1 MAINKIQIRADGY
14 IHCKSCFYSAFD
26 VLSGDSGYTFSQGT
40 NMLVGEI
47 DSGSW
52 AVSYLLSM
60 FECRPKDFVM
70 SEIPQIAVNGEPL
83 PFHELAKFTCYM
95 DRSFPLFSSMASVRL
110 CVEKGLKSSGLT
122 LCADD
127 VKDLFC
133 LDSQRFERPLAGVGN
148 EIFRAMSAIAYCF
161 GQQVFCFAWLSK
173 SRFEGYHK
181 NLSGALETLEVLN
194 KTVIM
199 PVGE

>member
-1 MAINKIQIRADGY
+1 
-14 IHCKSCFYSAFD
+14 
-26 VLSGDSGYTFSQGT
+26 
-40 NMLVGEI
+40 MLVGEI
-47 DSGSW
+47 DSGGW

-60 FECRPKDFVM
+60 LECRPKDFVM
-70 SEIPQIAVNGEPL
+70 SEIPQITVNGEPM
-83 PFHELAKFTCYM
+83 PFHELSKFTCYM
-95 DRSFPLFSSMASVRL
+95 DRSFPLFSSRASVRH
-110 CVEKGLKSSGLT
+110 CVEKGLKSNGLT

-148 EIFRAMSAIAYCF
+148 EIFQAMSAIAYCC
-161 GQQVFCFAWLSK
+161 GKQVFCFPWLSK

-181 NLSGALETLEVLN
+181 NLSGALEMLEGLN